1 MKIDVPLY
9 GVGLVHVRAREVD
22 TRCQLEHGMLTAW
35 LSGQALCTSPTAPR
49 SATKLLQS
57 FQYTNPTL
65 NQLTFLVVSRL
76 TFSPQPHPSSSIE
89 SSPSRQAGSTRLAQE
104 IQPASSQCS
113 LHPNFW
119 DAPLMA
125 SSPSIGPCGLLDPCP
140 PLSSPLATSPGPP
153 PGTIIAWAPAQCAE
167 CRVADSAEFN
177 AAQ

>member
-1 MKIDVPLY
+1 MAASGSHSVDSIKPNIDQTEPSLLALADRSTVNCMCSL
-9 GVGLVHVRAREVD
+9 
-22 TRCQLEHGMLTAW
+22 QLG
-35 LSGQALCTSPTAPR
+35 PTAPR

-125 SSPSIGPCGLLDPCP
+125 SSLGPCGLLDPCP

-167 CRVADSAEFN
+167 CRVADSAEFS